1 MAIEMTVP
9 LVQFNKRAIPEGKD
23 DYEWITEGSED
34 IFGGR
39 RVVLFSLPGAFT
51 PTCSSTHLPGY
62 EAKYDEILEQDV
74 DEVYFLSVNDSFV
87 MNAWFDSLAIEKVK
101 PIADGNGDFTRH
113 MGMLVKKEAVNF
125 GYRSQRYS
133 MVVDNGL
140 VEMIFVEQ
148 GKEDNYA
155 DDPFDVS
162 DVDSMLIYLTNIK
175 DVRREA
181 IENAQK
187 EAEENQVDDTETD
200 ISE

>member
-23 DYEWITEGSED
+23 DYEWVNED
-34 IFGGR
+34 SAEIFGGR
-39 RVVLFSLPGAFT
+39 RVVVFSLPGAFT

-74 DEVYFLSVNDSFV
+74 DDVYCVSVNDSFV

-140 VEMIFVEQ
+140 IEMIFVEQ

-187 EAEENQVDDTETD
+187 EAEENQINDTETD